1 MIPFKRK
8 PMDNAN
14 SKRTTKG
21 ILDQVCSRTE
31 RVPLYNPAAI
41 DRIARDLDRWLN
53 VVVDVRDREQSRL
66 TPHSLLGSEVPR
78 SMLYTPLDAADLDYG
93 DLGFPG
99 QEPYTRG
106 IHPNMYRGRT
116 FTMRQLCGA
125 GSREYINQRIRSLLD
140 HGATGVNLILD
151 AATIQMYD
159 SDEPEAKGQVGTV
172 GVPIDC
178 SEDMDAIFLDVP
190 IDKVSVS
197 IVTHYPQNTAILF
210 PMYLVMA
217 ERRGIPWNRLQGSV
231 QNDFVME
238 TVVRSAS
245 QYISPRDAFRI
256 QCDNIQFLRT
266 NVPKWN
272 CVTFNGYNLREFG
285 TSGVTEM
292 AVALANAIETVSEM
306 ERRGHGPDYVG
317 ERLAFFWSF
326 ASDFFEE
333 VARLRAVRRLWYRIM
348 RYRFQAQNPK
358 SMWMRCHVQTS
369 GISLTREEPMN
380 NIVRAA
386 FHALAA
392 ILGGAQS
399 LHVDSYDEAYSVP
412 SEDASLLSLRTQQII
427 QAETAVTEVVDP
439 LGGSFYVEALTNE
452 MERRILDE
460 LDEIERLGG
469 LITAIEK
476 GWLHG
481 RVNEHIKREQEMIDD
496 GEIRLVGRNYLRSP
510 GVQMPDLWVHEN
522 DAGLEA
528 DIAKRLRQMRQQRNK
543 QEVDGCLDRLR
554 ETCRAEDNVMASCVE
569 AVRAGATE
577 GEMRRAFAEAFGV
590 WSPPKLTF

>member
-1 MIPFKRK
+1 M
-8 PMDNAN
+8 
-14 SKRTTKG
+14 
-21 ILDQVCSRTE
+21 CSRTE

-41 DRIARDLDRWLN
+41 DSIGRDLDRWLN
-53 VVVDVRDREQSRL
+53 QVVDVRDREQFRL
-66 TPHSLLGSEVPR
+66 TPLSLLGSEISR
-78 SMLYTPLDAADLDYG
+78 AMLYTPLDTPDLDYG

-159 SDEPEAKGQVGTV
+159 SDEPEARGQVGTV
-172 GVPIDC
+172 GVPIDS
-178 SEDMDAIFLDVP
+178 SEDMDAIFQDVP

-326 ASDFFEE
+326 ASDFFGE
-333 VARLRAVRRLWYRIM
+333 VARLRAVRRLWHRIM

-380 NIVRAA
+380 NIVRAS

-439 LGGSFYVEALTNE
+439 LGGSFYVEALTIE

-469 LITAIEK
+469 LISAIEK

-481 RVNEHIKREQEMIDD
+481 RVNEHIKREQKMIED
-496 GEIRLVGRNYLRSP
+496 GDIRLVGRNYLRSP
-510 GVQMPDLWVHEN
+510 DVQMPDLWVHEN
-522 DAGLEA
+522 DAGLESDTA
-528 DIAKRLRQMRQQRNK
+528 QRLRQMRQRRDN
-543 QEVDGCLDRLR
+543 QEVGRCLDRLKG
-554 ETCRAEDNVMASCVE
+554 TCRGQDNIMASCVE

-577 GEMRRAFAEAFGV
+577 GEMRRAFIEAFGA
-590 WSPPKLTF
+590 WAPPKFTF